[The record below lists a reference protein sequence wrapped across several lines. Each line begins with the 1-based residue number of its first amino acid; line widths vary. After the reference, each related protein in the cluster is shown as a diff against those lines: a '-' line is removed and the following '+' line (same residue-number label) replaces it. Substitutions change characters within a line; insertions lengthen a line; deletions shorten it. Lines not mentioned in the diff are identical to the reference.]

1 MKFFLVV
8 NPKRP
13 IKLFVAL
20 VLLGHCTSAYAHPL
34 RLSLSEIEYDSDQQ
48 LISISLRLFLMDVR
62 EALIF
67 DPQSTELAFTLPNES
82 PAAERL
88 LLNYVNRLFYV
99 KANGGKIELQ
109 IKRKRLSGEG
119 DNTALGVLFEHRQEQ
134 PLISLEIKNAVFTD
148 LFFDQNNIVYVHVNG
163 DSRSFML
170 NKKTPIHTLKF

>member
-13 IKLFVAL
+13 MKLFVAL
-20 VLLGHCTSAYAHPL
+20 VLFGHCTSAYAHPL

-48 LISISLRLFLMDVR
+48 LITISLRLFLMDVR

>member
-1 MKFFLVV
+1 M
-8 NPKRP
+8 
-13 IKLFVAL
+13 
-20 VLLGHCTSAYAHPL
+20 
-34 RLSLSEIEYDSDQQ
+34 SEIEYNSDQE
-48 LISISLRLFLMDVR
+48 LITVSLRLFLMDVR

-67 DPQSTELAFTLPNES
+67 DPQSAELAFTLPHES

-99 KANGGKIELQ
+99 KANGEKVDLQ

-170 NKKTPIHTLKF
+170 NKKTPVHSLKF

>member
-1 MKFFLVV
+1 MCI
-8 NPKRP
+8 RD
-13 IKLFVAL
+13 
-20 VLLGHCTSAYAHPL
+20 SAHPL
-34 RLSLSEIEYDSDQQ
+34 RLSLSEIEYNSDQE
-48 LISISLRLFLMDVR
+48 LITVSLRLFLMDVR

-67 DPQSTELAFTLPNES
+67 DPQSAELAFTLPHES

-88 LLNYVNRLFYV
+88 LLNYVNRLFYE
-99 KANGGKIELQ
+99 KAKGERVDLQ

-170 NKKTPIHTLKF
+170 NKKTPVHTLKF

>member
-1 MKFFLVV
+1 
-8 NPKRP
+8 
-13 IKLFVAL
+13 
-20 VLLGHCTSAYAHPL
+20 
-34 RLSLSEIEYDSDQQ
+34 LSEIEYNSDQE
-48 LISISLRLFLMDVR
+48 LITVSLRLFLMDVR

-67 DPQSTELAFTLPNES
+67 DPQSAELAFTLPHES

-88 LLNYVNRLFYV
+88 LLDYVNRLFYV
-99 KANGGKIELQ
+99 KANGERVDLQ

-134 PLISLEIKNAVFTD
+134 PLVSLEIKNAVFTD

-170 NKKTPIHTLKF
+170 NKKTPVHTLKF